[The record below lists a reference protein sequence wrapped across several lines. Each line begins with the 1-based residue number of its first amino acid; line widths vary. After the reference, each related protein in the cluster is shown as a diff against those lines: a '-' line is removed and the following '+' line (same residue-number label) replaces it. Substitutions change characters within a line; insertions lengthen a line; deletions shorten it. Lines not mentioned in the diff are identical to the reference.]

1 MVRQRLNEETI
12 VLAVEVTNLEIDL
25 VSQERALDRFFV
37 MLANEFKS
45 FQKVDFDQTWLV
57 LVPSVVFDL
66 SECHVAE
73 VHRIA
78 IRSSDLLLLLLLSIG
93 CLSLLVDSCSSLSLL
108 QESLNTLDFSIQYS
122 LRVLSFSRGE
132 KASELS
138 QIALQIF
145 NAKRKIVLN

>member
-78 IRSSDLLLLLLLSIG
+78 IRSRDLLLLLLLSIG
-93 CLSLLVDSCSSLSLL
+93 CLSLLVDSGSCLSLL
-108 QESLNTLDFSIQYS
+108 QESLYTLDFSIQYS
-122 LRVLSFSRGE
+122 LRVLSFSRGK
-132 KASELS
+132 KAS
-138 QIALQIF
+138 
-145 NAKRKIVLN
+145 